1 MALVSIVLF
10 FIFFHLFYQA
20 FKFPEIPDNYLVFLL
35 GKKRSG
41 KSTFLAWCSLHY
53 HLRGRKVYST
63 SPLPCARLI
72 DYEDIGLFSFPQH
85 SVILIDEV
93 GMIWDNRNFK
103 NFKNYVRDYFK
114 LQGHYK
120 HTVIMA
126 SQSYDV
132 DKKIRDLADM
142 LGVVENFGFN
152 ISRIRWI
159 SRRITLTEAQGE
171 QPSSISESLRFR
183 FPLFG
188 GNCLVYRPLFY
199 PFFDSYEAPEL
210 QEKKFSVPAGMRH
223 KFERKRLHP
232 VLAFWKYRIN
242 LSFPRRRKETA
253 QISPESVSP
262 PDNVSAL
269 PLLLDAPTPE
279 KQPEPEHVSPY
290 FSV

>member
-1 MALVSIVLF
+1 MAVVVLIVG
-10 FIFFHLFYQA
+10 FIIFQLIYQA
-20 FKFPEIPDNYLVFLL
+20 FKFPTIPDNYLVFLL

-41 KSTFLAWCSLHY
+41 KSTFLAWCAIHY

-72 DYEDIGLFSFPQH
+72 NYEDIGLAHFPPK

-103 NFKNYVRDYFK
+103 NFKDSVRDYFK

-152 ISRIRWI
+152 LTRIRWI
-159 SRRITLTEAQGE
+159 SRRITLTEAMGD
-171 QPSSISESLRFR
+171 QPSSISESLKFR

-188 GNCLVYRPLFY
+188 GNCMVYRPLWY

-210 QEKKFSVPAGMRH
+210 KRMKFAVPDGMRH
-223 KFERKRLHP
+223 RFEKKKLHP
-232 VLAFWKYRIN
+232 VLAFWKYRIS
-242 LSFPRRRKETA
+242 LAIPHKRPSDPE
-253 QISPESVSP
+253 ISPESVSAEP
-262 PDNVSAL
+262 VASDTA
-269 PLLLDAPTPE
+269 PLLLEA
-279 KQPEPEHVSPY
+279 
-290 FSV
+290 SVGDLRPFQL

>member
-1 MALVSIVLF
+1 MALVAIVLF
-10 FIFFHLFYQA
+10 FILFHLFYQA
-20 FKFPEIPDNYLVFLL
+20 FKFPDIPDNYLVFLL

-41 KSTFLAWCSLHY
+41 KSTFLAWCAIHY

-63 SPLPCARLI
+63 SPLPCARLVS
-72 DYEDIGLFSFPQH
+72 YEDIGLAHFSPK

-103 NFKNYVRDYFK
+103 NFKESVRDYFK

-152 ISRIRWI
+152 ITRIRWI
-159 SRRITLTEAQGE
+159 SRRITLTEAMGD

-188 GNCLVYRPLFY
+188 GNCMVYRPLWY

-210 QEKKFSVPAGMRH
+210 QQKKFAVPAGMRH
-223 KFERKRLHP
+223 SFEKKKLHP
-232 VLAFWKYRIN
+232 VLAFWKYRIE
-242 LSFPRRRKETA
+242 LAMPRKRSSDPE
-253 QISPESVSP
+253 ISPESVSAEP
-262 PDNVSAL
+262 VGTDTT
-269 PLLLDAPTPE
+269 LLLNSSPVFSLPE
-279 KQPEPEHVSPY
+279 
-290 FSV
+290 